1 LLNALLWGLAAS
13 SSLIIGAS
21 VGVVWR
27 WNRQL
32 VYLIL
37 GFGAGALVA
46 SVSLELAAE
55 GIRVGGYRVLAVGI
69 AVGAIT
75 FYAADLGLQRL
86 SDSHGQGGTG
96 AALALGALLDGL
108 PEQAVLGIGMA
119 RGEGVS
125 TALFLAI
132 FISNVP
138 EAIGSATSMK
148 ESGTR
153 PRTIVA
159 LWSAVAVLTSLACVG
174 GHALQDVAGNALQGG
189 LNGFAAGALL
199 VMLVGQMVPEAGEKA
214 HDDAGL
220 AAVLGFALATGLS
233 ITS

>member
-1 LLNALLWGLAAS
+1 
-13 SSLIIGAS
+13 
-21 VGVVWR
+21 VGPS
-27 WNRQL
+27 RQL
-32 VYLIL
+32 IYLIL
-37 GFGAGALVA
+37 GFGAGALV

-55 GIRVGGYRVLAVGI
+55 GIRVGGYRVLAVGV

-86 SDSHGQGGTG
+86 SGPQGQGGTG

-125 TALFLAI
+125 AALSLAI

-159 LWSAVAVLTSLACVG
+159 LWTAVAVLASLAYVG
-174 GHALQDVAGNALQGG
+174 GHALQDVAGNVLQGG

-199 VMLVGQMVPEAGEKA
+199 VMLVGQMVPEAREKA
-214 HDDAGL
+214 HDHAGL

>member
-1 LLNALLWGLAAS
+1 MLNALLLGLAAS
-13 SSLIIGAS
+13 SSLIIGA
-21 VGVVWR
+21 GIGAVWR

-32 VYLIL
+32 IYLIL

-55 GIRVGGYRVLAVGI
+55 GIRVGGYRVLAVGV

-86 SDSHGQGGTG
+86 FDSRGHGVTG
-96 AALALGALLDGL
+96 AALALGALLDGV

-125 TALFLAI
+125 AALFLAI

-138 EAIGSATSMK
+138 EAIGSAQSMK

-153 PRTIVA
+153 RAPSWRCGRG
-159 LWSAVAVLTSLACVG
+159 SRC
-174 GHALQDVAGNALQGG
+174 
-189 LNGFAAGALL
+189 
-199 VMLVGQMVPEAGEKA
+199 
-214 HDDAGL
+214 
-220 AAVLGFALATGLS
+220 
-233 ITS
+233 